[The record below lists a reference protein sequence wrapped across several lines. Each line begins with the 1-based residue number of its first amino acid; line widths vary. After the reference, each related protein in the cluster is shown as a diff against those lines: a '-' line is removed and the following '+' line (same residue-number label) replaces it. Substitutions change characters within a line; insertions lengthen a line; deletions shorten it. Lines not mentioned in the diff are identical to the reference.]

1 MFSAVLFGFFRFWKL
16 RCALLPVEFSP
27 VFRAQGPGPMEL
39 WGMLTYFLWLHMET
53 EWVKTCCIST
63 ERWDWGGPSLTMERG
78 RERERAREQ
87 RSECATNRVAEPA
100 ILRRCDDMCMFLQD
114 KRDGMYQVQQ
124 VLILRKSLGKWMVM
138 FIEKGVQTRT
148 LTQKANRPWLS
159 SRDHD
164 ISRQV
169 MFRCA
174 WRMQQTPMTLHSG
187 LWKNQTCIETPYLGC
202 ILDR

>member
-1 MFSAVLFGFFRFWKL
+1 MFSRLFFLASSGSESCVALCFRLSFHRFFG
-16 RCALLPVEFSP
+16 P
-27 VFRAQGPGPMEL
+27 RAQGQWNYGVCWRIFYGSIWRL
-39 WGMLTYFLWLHMET
+39 NGWKNVVYQQKGET
-53 EWVKTCCIST
+53 EADLVW
-63 ERWDWGGPSLTMERG
+63 RWREG
-78 RERERAREQ
+78 ERERAREQ

-138 FIEKGVQTRT
+138 FIEKGVQRRT